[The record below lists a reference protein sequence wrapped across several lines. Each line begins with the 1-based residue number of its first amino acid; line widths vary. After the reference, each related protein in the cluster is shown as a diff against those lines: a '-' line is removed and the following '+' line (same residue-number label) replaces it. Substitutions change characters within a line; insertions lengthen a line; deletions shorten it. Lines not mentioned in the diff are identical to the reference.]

1 MLSYKR
7 VYFSSEGICMAKGK
21 KWGPG
26 HPLYEYLK
34 AKGYKVGRKGKKP
47 KGKKPKST
55 SRSAAAKKAWATRR
69 GK

>member
-1 MLSYKR
+1 
-7 VYFSSEGICMAKGK
+7 MAKGK

-34 AKGYKVGRKGKKP
+34 AKGYKVGAKKGKK
-47 KGKKPKST
+47 GKKRKST

>member
-1 MLSYKR
+1 
-7 VYFSSEGICMAKGK
+7 MAKGK

>member
-34 AKGYKVGRKGKKP
+34 AKGYKVGRK
-47 KGKKPKST
+47 KGKKGKKRKST